1 MSVIQG
7 LGGAG
12 GVQNHGVD
20 NNQDI
25 HHPKN
30 VDKLGKTAPPPG
42 ATNSDVQVPG
52 LSLRGVTTGVA
63 YSQPSP
69 LELRHLSLPGSFTD
83 STNVDITACLV
94 LLMQSAMQM
103 RRDQREQWVAQ
114 SQTALATS
122 INSADLQIQ
131 AAEKKLIADCV
142 TTGVQTAVSVANCA
156 VSIGS
161 AAASAKSS
169 HDIAKQ
175 ADTLYGP
182 DAKAGSAA
190 AADADSDVDV
200 NAQANSIIGKEGL
213 TGSSIGGEAVELDDV
228 GTTQTQKTLEKTKDA
243 DIKDRQVDAAETH
256 AADSKAETKAA
267 ENKLSEADLA
277 RMRAKKEFIAQ
288 SEYSANYKLEQRTK
302 ALSAAFEVGG
312 GVGKMVG
319 AGLTYESELLQ
330 AEASKQKAL
339 ADFQNTQ
346 ANEQLDFA
354 NELRDYANSI
364 LSTIKNIESARH
376 AASNSIANI

>member
-1 MSVIQG
+1 MSSIHG

-12 GVQNHGVD
+12 GVKNHGVD
-20 NNQDI
+20 NTQELD
-25 HHPKN
+25 HPKN

-69 LELRHLSLPGSFTD
+69 LDPRNLSLPGSFTD

-131 AAEKKLIADCV
+131 AAEKKLVADLV
-142 TTGVQTAVSVANCA
+142 TTSVQMGVSVANCA
-156 VSIGS
+156 VSLGS

-169 HDIAKQ
+169 SSIAKQ
-175 ADTLYGP
+175 ADAIYGP
-182 DAKAGSAA
+182 DTKAGGA
-190 AADADSDVDV
+190 AADADTDVDV
-200 NAQANSIIGKEGL
+200 DTQAKSIIGKEGL
-213 TGSSIGGEAVELDDV
+213 TGSSIGGESVELDDI
-228 GTTQTQKTLEKTKDA
+228 GATQTQKTVEKTKEA
-243 DIKDRQVDAAETH
+243 DIKDRKVDAAETH
-256 AADSKAETKAA
+256 AADNKADTKAA
-267 ENKLSEADLA
+267 ENKTNEADLA
-277 RMRAKKEFIAQ
+277 RMKAKKEFIAQ
-288 SEYSANYKLEQRTK
+288 SEYSANFKLEQRTK
-302 ALSAAFEVGG
+302 ALTAAFEFGG
-312 GVGKMVG
+312 GIGKMVG
-319 AGLTYESELLQ
+319 TGLTYESELLQ

-354 NELRDYANSI
+354 NELRDYANAI

>member
-1 MSVIQG
+1 MSGIHG

-12 GVQNHGVD
+12 GVKNHGVD
-20 NNQDI
+20 NAQELD
-25 HHPKN
+25 HQKN

-52 LSLRGVTTGVA
+52 LSLRGVSTGVA

-69 LELRHLSLPGSFTD
+69 LEPRNLSLPGSFTD

-94 LLMQSAMQM
+94 LLMQTAMQM

-131 AAEKKLIADCV
+131 AAEKKLVADLV
-142 TTGVQTAVSVANCA
+142 TTSVQMGVSVANCA
-156 VSIGS
+156 VSLGS

-169 HDIAKQ
+169 HSIAKQ
-175 ADTLYGP
+175 ADAIYGP
-182 DAKAGSAA
+182 DAKAGAA
-190 AADADSDVDV
+190 GAADADADVEV
-200 NAQANSIIGKEGL
+200 NAQAKSIIGKEGL
-213 TGSSIGGEAVELDDV
+213 TGSSIGGESIELDDV
-228 GTTQTQKTLEKTKDA
+228 GTTQTQKTVEKSKEA
-243 DIKDRQVDAAETH
+243 DIKGRQVDAAETH
-256 AADSKAETKAA
+256 AADSKADTKAS
-267 ENKLSEADLA
+267 ENKMNEADLA
-277 RMRAKKEFIAQ
+277 RMKAKKEFIAQ
-288 SEYSANYKLEQRTK
+288 AEYSANFKLEQRTK
-302 ALSAAFEVGG
+302 ALTAAFEFGG
-312 GVGKMVG
+312 GIGKMVG
-319 AGLTYESELLQ
+319 TGLTYESELLQ

-364 LSTIKNIESARH
+364 LSTIRNVESARH